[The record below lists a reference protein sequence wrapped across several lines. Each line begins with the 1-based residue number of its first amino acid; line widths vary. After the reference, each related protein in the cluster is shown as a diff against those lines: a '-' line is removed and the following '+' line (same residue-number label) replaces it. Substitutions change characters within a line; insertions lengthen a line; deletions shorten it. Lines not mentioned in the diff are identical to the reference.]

1 MRNKKMT
8 TWLTEE
14 GLKKVQE
21 ELELRKRTIRQEIA
35 HAIKEAKEQGD
46 LSENAE
52 YSAARQRQSENESRI
67 GELEM
72 LIKDARVAKKSDSSK
87 VQLGSC
93 ITVRTGKKSLQF
105 EIVGTNEV
113 DPSKGKI
120 SDQSPIGRAF
130 MGKEKGDEA
139 IVETPAGKTKFEILE
154 VA

>member
-1 MRNKKMT
+1 MI

-14 GLKKVQE
+14 GFKKIQE
-21 ELELRKRTIRQEIA
+21 ELEIRKTTTRQEIA

-52 YSAARQRQSENESRI
+52 YSAARQRQGENEARVS
-67 GELEM
+67 ELEV
-72 LIKDARVAKKSDSSK
+72 LIKNARIAEKKVGSSK
-87 VQLGSC
+87 VQLGSR
-93 ITVRTGKKSLQF
+93 ISVRTGKSEMQF

-113 DPSKGKI
+113 DPLQGKI
-120 SDQSPIGRAF
+120 SDQSPMGRAF

-154 VA
+154 ID

>member
-1 MRNKKMT
+1 MA

-14 GLKKVQE
+14 GFKKVRE
-21 ELELRKRTIRQEIA
+21 ELEHRKRALRQEIA

-87 VQLGSC
+87 VQLGSSV
-93 ITVRTGKKSLQF
+93 TVRSGKNTMRF
-105 EIVGTNEV
+105 EIVGTNEA

-120 SDQSPIGRAF
+120 SDQSPMGRAF
-130 MGKEKGDEA
+130 MGKEKGEEA
-139 IVETPAGKTKFEILE
+139 MVEVPAGKTKFEIVE